1 MTTSEGISE
10 RAHHSLVAYGDHLYS
25 FAGCNIFHFCFNDL
39 FVYNLGAYLL
49 SLAYVVSRSSSGL
62 DGDGDVDVGRG
73 RRAVDGHGGAPNT
86 LVDDFKHLLDDPSLS
101 DITFVFPNEGD
112 KKIRAHKNI
121 ISARCAP
128 MQALLRSG
136 TRALLLS
143 SSFSSSSSSSRHGR
157 FM

>member
-1 MTTSEGISE
+1 MS
-10 RAHHSLVAYGDHLYS
+10 
-25 FAGCNIFHFCFNDL
+25 
-39 FVYNLGAYLL
+39 
-49 SLAYVVSRSSSGL
+49 
-62 DGDGDVDVGRG
+62 VGG

-136 TRALLLS
+136 TRALLLLFEACPLHVAAPS
-143 SSFSSSSSSSRHGR
+143 PNARPQQECER
-157 FM
+157 RLVVWW